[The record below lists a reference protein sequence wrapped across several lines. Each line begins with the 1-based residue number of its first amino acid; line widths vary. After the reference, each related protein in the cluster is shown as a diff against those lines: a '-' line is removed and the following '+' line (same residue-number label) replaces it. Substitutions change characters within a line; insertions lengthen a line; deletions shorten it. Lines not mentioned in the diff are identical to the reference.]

1 MGRNMKKNVL
11 VPIVATVKTQN
22 EHTDDISRKLSAA
35 VPVTCILC
43 CSFPDCDPQY
53 FGECE
58 LCESIVITLVLVKSL
73 GSGWYQEE
81 FCDVQYTRHA
91 PA

>member
-1 MGRNMKKNVL
+1 M
-11 VPIVATVKTQN
+11 ID
-22 EHTDDISRKLSAA
+22 TDDISRKLSAA

-58 LCESIVITLVLVKSL
+58 LCESIVIILVLVKSL
-73 GSGWYQEE
+73 GSGWYPSSIVRRVSETVVDN
-81 FCDVQYTRHA
+81 FGGRS
-91 PA
+91 